1 MTQCEVLYE
10 VCYST
15 PEYGWEPMG
24 VMHESRAEA
33 EHELREKKPYYPTA
47 FLVRVVMTRCEEK
60 STHRHLQAVQG

>member
-1 MTQCEVLYE
+1 
-10 VCYST
+10 
-15 PEYGWEPMG
+15 MG